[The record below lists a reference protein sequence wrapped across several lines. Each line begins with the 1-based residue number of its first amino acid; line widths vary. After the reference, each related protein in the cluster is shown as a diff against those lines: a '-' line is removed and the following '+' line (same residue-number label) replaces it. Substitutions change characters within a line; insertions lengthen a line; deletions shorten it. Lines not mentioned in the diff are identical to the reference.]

1 MNWHK
6 DRDRALHSSIDKRKM
21 TKGNA
26 KKRKTNHFL
35 VFWFWHQKHFL
46 VLKQITY
53 LRLFWFLITIKLRI
67 IQRYPV
73 RQPSNV
79 DCMLFL
85 NFSSPLKD
93 LINYFSCHFPCWTN
107 SYLSPD
113 LKNTC
118 VQPVFVP
125 AQTCVDL
132 RPELDPACLVCGDQE
147 NRVQVSVTPMKQ
159 PSV

>member
-1 MNWHK
+1 MNCQK
-6 DRDRALHSSIDKRKM
+6 Q
-21 TKGNA
+21 
-26 KKRKTNHFL
+26 KTNRFWL
-35 VFWFWHQKHFL
+35 FFVFWFWHQKRFFPFL
-46 VLKQITY
+46 VLKQVTY

-73 RQPSNV
+73 PQPSNV
-79 DCMLFL
+79 DYILFL

-93 LINYFSCHFPCWTN
+93 LINHFSCHFPCWTN

-132 RPELDPACLVCGDQE
+132 RPELDPACLVVFVCGDQE